1 MREIKFRAWNGHK
14 MRYSV
19 NIDHGQA
26 VRYGY
31 QWFNTDND
39 IREAEPMQFTGL
51 HDKNGVEIYE
61 GDVVECSRGAG
72 VISWDKDFCGFSLSI
87 KRKHSLS
94 EASIS
99 HPTVTPCKV
108 IGNIYAN
115 PELLGESDE

>member
-1 MREIKFRAWNGHK
+1 

-61 GDVVECSRGAG
+61 GDIVRSKGKPLSKVVFSKKAA
-72 VISWDKDFCGFSLSI
+72 KFCIQSYRMNPYNKMTKRVYSILSC
-87 KRKHSLS
+87 
-94 EASIS
+94 E
-99 HPTVTPCKV
+99 VV
-108 IGNIYAN
+108 GNIYEN
-115 PELLGESDE
+115 PELLNRESLR